1 MSKAKPRRAAQVKRS
16 TTRTPAAAAPTTV
29 AAVLEPVRPE
39 ITTAL
44 AATNAGLQARKPI
57 DNAAAQQVLR
67 ALGAIHDR
75 MAFAQLHGFG
85 FEGKRDYY
93 TALGYTRQITPELMW
108 DRYRRNGVAR
118 RLVNA
123 LPNAT
128 WRSGADLVEDD
139 TPEVVTPFEEA
150 WIEFAARTKAWDCMR
165 KGDILSQLGRFSVI
179 LLGYPGDLASEAK
192 RLKPGSVAY
201 LKQYS
206 ELRVRV
212 QDSDL
217 DTDRR
222 SPRFGKPN
230 RYQFTRLLKSGGTTG
245 NQYVHW
251 TRVIHIADEAV
262 EEDEWG
268 EPMLASVWNWLDDL
282 EKVAGAGSEAFW
294 RRVQPM
300 LSASLMPGATMP
312 VGGEAEVENEI
323 DKLVHGLRRWVRL
336 SGIELDEV
344 GTTDVARFDDQIN
357 ALISLIVTPYGIPK
371 RIFQGSEQ
379 GDLASSQDRSNWGQ
393 NVRDRRRQFAES
405 VVLRPLVQ
413 RLQLLG
419 QLPETPES
427 YEARWPDVQDMDLSE
442 RLSLAK
448 TASETNKN
456 QGEFVI
462 TTNEIRDNILDYD
475 PLEEDELTATP
486 AAANAVELTRRLRAA
501 KLQIQ
506 QLKAQRN
513 ERKPKRKKSL
523 RLQRD
528 ERGRT
533 SKIEVV
539 EQEDEE

>member
-1 MSKAKPRRAAQVKRS
+1 MSKAKPRRATAAKQRA
-16 TTRTPAAAAPTTV
+16 TAAAAVQAPI
-29 AAVLEPVRPE
+29 PE
-39 ITTAL
+39 VTTAL
-44 AATNAGLQARKPI
+44 ATTTAGLQQRRPI
-57 DNAAAQQVLR
+57 DNDAAQQVLR

-75 MAFAQLHGFG
+75 MAFANLHGFG

-93 TALGYTRQITPELMW
+93 TALGYTRNITPELMW

-128 WRSGADLVEDD
+128 WRSGADLVQDD

-150 WIEFAARTKAWDCMR
+150 WIEFAARTRAWDAMR
-165 KGDILSQLGRFSVI
+165 KADILSQLGRFSVI
-179 LLGYPGDLASEAK
+179 LLGYPGPLDQEARPMK
-192 RLKPGSVAY
+192 EGSVAY

-206 ELRVRV
+206 ELRVKV
-212 QDSDL
+212 QDGDL
-217 DTDRR
+217 DNDRK

-230 RYQFTRLLKSGGTTG
+230 RYQFTRLLKSNGTTG
-245 NQYVHW
+245 TQYVHW
-251 TRVIHIADEAV
+251 TRVIHVADEAV

-300 LSASLMPGATMP
+300 LSANLMPGATMP
-312 VGGEAEVENEI
+312 TGGEEQVEQEI

-344 GTTDVARFDDQIN
+344 GSHDVANFDKQVD

-371 RIFQGSEQ
+371 RIFQGSEM
-379 GDLASSQDRSNWGQ
+379 GDLASSQDRGNWSQ

-405 VVLRPLVQ
+405 VVLRPLTM
-413 RLQLLG
+413 RLQLLR

-442 RLSLAK
+442 RLDMAK
-448 TASETNKN
+448 KASEVNKN
-456 QGEFVI
+456 QGEQVVL
-462 TTNEIRDNILDYD
+462 TNEIRDNILGYE
-475 PLEEDELTATP
+475 PLEDDELAQMPGADDEALLLARLLATK
-486 AAANAVELTRRLRAA
+486 RRAKEQKVSRAA
-501 KLQIQ
+501 RMRQHAPPAVPQGDDL
-506 QLKAQRN
+506 
-513 ERKPKRKKSL
+513 EG
-523 RLQRD
+523 
-528 ERGRT
+528 E
-533 SKIEVV
+533 
-539 EQEDEE
+539 